1 MSRPSRQ
8 PYLNRSPS
16 ANLYVGGVTVRKPIA
31 PQVHHSSRCSFGLQR
46 VEMTMQT
53 PSNMMR
59 RKIGAEEA
67 NEGFL
72 FVEKNW
78 LAKLPA
84 PGTPFY
90 LTVGKSQLKTRI
102 IESGPCHC
110 REPEHVHYRIA
121 LP

>member
-1 MSRPSRQ
+1 
-8 PYLNRSPS
+8 
-16 ANLYVGGVTVRKPIA
+16 
-31 PQVHHSSRCSFGLQR
+31 
-46 VEMTMQT
+46 MQT

-67 NEGFL
+67 DEGFL
-72 FVEKNW
+72 FVEKSW

-102 IESGPCHC
+102 VESGPCHC
-110 REPEHVHYRIA
+110 REPEHVHYRIP
-121 LP
+121 LPLMNPVEGQTAMLRVVKDDKVVLEYE

>member
-1 MSRPSRQ
+1 
-8 PYLNRSPS
+8 
-16 ANLYVGGVTVRKPIA
+16 
-31 PQVHHSSRCSFGLQR
+31 
-46 VEMTMQT
+46 MQT

-84 PGTPFY
+84 PGTTFY

-102 IESGPCHC
+102 VESGPCHC

-121 LP
+121 LPLMSPTEGQTATLRVVKDDKVVLEYE